1 MLVTLQPAIQGMH
14 FPKEG
19 SSVGVSSLKATW
31 PNKMDVKAVIPWS
44 SLAKLFDNLWICP
57 DFLFF
62 PESLLG
68 VSVFLGIFISSRF
81 PELLAYNCSS
91 VQFGSSAMSK
101 SLQPHGLQHTRFPC
115 HYQLLG
121 LAQTHVHWVGDALVM
136 PSNHLILCHPFLFL
150 PSIFPSIRVFSNES
164 VLHIRWSKCWS
175 FSLRVSPSNEDSG
188 LISFRMNWLGLLAAQ
203 GTLKNLHQHH
213 TSKATIL

>member
-1 MLVTLQPAIQGMH
+1 MH

-19 SSVGVSSLKATW
+19 SSVGVRSLKATW
-31 PNKMDVKAVIPWS
+31 PNKTDVKAVIPWS

-62 PESLLG
+62 PGSLLG
-68 VSVFLGIFISSRF
+68 VSVFLGIFVLSRF

-101 SLQPHGLQHTRFPC
+101 SMQPHGLQYTRFPC

-121 LAQTHVHWVGDALVM
+121 LAQTHVH
-136 PSNHLILCHPFLFL
+136 
-150 PSIFPSIRVFSNES
+150 
-164 VLHIRWSKCWS
+164 
-175 FSLRVSPSNEDSG
+175 
-188 LISFRMNWLGLLAAQ
+188 
-203 GTLKNLHQHH
+203 
-213 TSKATIL
+213 